1 MKILAIGAHPDDIE
15 FGCGGTLLKWVH
27 GGHDVYLLVMTQGD
41 RGGDPALRKKEQKK
55 SAGIIGAR
63 KLYWGN
69 YRDTQLTPSMNKMVT
84 DIEVLLKKINP
95 DFTLVNYG
103 EDTHQDHR
111 ALSKA
116 TVSASRY
123 IRNVLFYEVP
133 TTQNFSPNIFVDIT
147 STLKEKI
154 STLLAHNSQALKTN
168 IQGLS
173 IMDAAHSTAVFR
185 GVQARTHFA
194 EGFMPL
200 RLFINV

>member
-15 FGCGGTLLKWVH
+15 FGCGGTLLKWVRA
-27 GGHDVYLLVMTQGD
+27 GHDVYLLVMTQGD
-41 RGGDPALRKKEQKK
+41 RGGSPALRKKEQNK
-55 SAGIIGAR
+55 SAGIMGIR
-63 KLYWGN
+63 KLFWGS
-69 YRDTQLTPSMNKMVT
+69 YKDTQLTPHMNKMVT
-84 DIEVLLKKINP
+84 DIEGLLKKLSP
-95 DFTLVNYG
+95 DFILVNYG

-116 TVSASRY
+116 AVSATRY

-133 TTQNFSPNIFVDIT
+133 TTQNFSPTLFVDIT

-173 IMDAAHSTAVFR
+173 IMDAAQSTAVFR

>member
-15 FGCGGTLLKWVH
+15 FGCGGTLLKWIH
-27 GGHDVYLLVMTQGD
+27 AGHDVYLFVMTQGD
-41 RGGDPALRKKEQKK
+41 KGGNPSLRKKEQNK
-55 SAGIIGAR
+55 SAGIMEVR
-63 KLYWGN
+63 DLFWGS
-69 YRDTQLTPSMNKMVT
+69 YKDTQLTPNMNKMVT
-84 DIEVLLKKINP
+84 DIEILLKKIKP
-95 DFTLVNYG
+95 DFTFINYR

-116 TVSASRY
+116 AVSATRY
-123 IRNVLFYEVP
+123 IRNVIYYEVP
-133 TTQNFSPNIFVDIT
+133 TTQNFSPTLFVDIT
-147 STLKEKI
+147 TTLKEKI